1 MLDLDLKVT
10 IMIVTCFCSQ
20 NAATVCLESC
30 AKTSVDIVQ
39 IYHSVTRLMA
49 HVKMGVNQ
57 DTNRIFA
64 INVIKETPR
73 NDFVSKFKKKCIK
86 WFNRAF

>member
-1 MLDLDLKVT
+1 MIDLDLKVT
-10 IMIVTCFCSQ
+10 FMILVVTFLCSQ
-20 NAATVCLESC
+20 NAATVCLESS

-73 NDFVSKFKKKCIK
+73 NDFIS
-86 WFNRAF
+86 N